1 MKEAQNVFEILKPY
15 FSLGTLI
22 AVIGFIIYMSR
33 WVEHVENNVEN
44 NAKEI
49 LKHASDKVVHMPLQ
63 EKIDLFVPR
72 TEIDGRLRNI
82 ENSLIEIKADLK
94 KNFDK

>member
-1 MKEAQNVFEILKPY
+1 MREAQNVFEMLKPY

-22 AVIGFIIYMSR
+22 AVISFIIYMSR
-33 WVEHVENNVEN
+33 WVENIENKVDN
-44 NAKEI
+44 NTKEI
-49 LKHASDKVVHMPLQ
+49 LHHASDKVVHMPLQ

-72 TEIDGRLRNI
+72 VEIDGRLKNI
-82 ENSLIEIKADLK
+82 ESALIEIKADLK